1 MPRVKYDKAEVIADW
16 KTGKFT
22 ERSLA
27 HKHKISPATAHNIV
41 AGLSKS
47 LEPLISKQVE
57 INHEVAKLP
66 EQELSRFKQEVD
78 ERTKLETFFR
88 NSHVLAAK
96 TIATKIQRDGANAG
110 YAELN
115 SAVNGLSRAQ
125 ESVLGKPPSVAIQ
138 VNNNGQQVT
147 AVDID
152 RSPAGVRA
160 AREFLDSVV

>member
-1 MPRVKYDKAEVIADW
+1 MPRVKYDKAEVTADW
-16 KTGKFT
+16 KTGKYT

-47 LEPLISKQVE
+47 LEPLISKQVAL
-57 INHEVAKLP
+57 NHEVANLP

-96 TIATKIQRDGANAG
+96 TLVTKIQRDGVNAG
-110 YAELN
+110 YAELS
-115 SAVNGLSRAQ
+115 SAVNGLSKAQ
-125 ESVLGKPPSVAIQ
+125 ESVLGKSPDTII
-138 VNNNGQQVT
+138 NNMVQTNVQF
-147 AVDID
+147 D
-152 RSPAGVRA
+152 RSPERVRA
-160 AREFLDSVV
+160 VRADLDADL